1 MIEGKDPED
10 CTDQELAQLSK
21 SELIEEVRRLR
32 KLRDVLEQLQEQNQL
47 LRKKVTLLEE
57 RVEELEEKL
66 GEEESGHN
74 KDEDMPD
81 FKPNKKKD
89 DSSNQ
94 GRKEGHQGN
103 SRETPPPEE
112 VDEEKILD
120 PDRCPD
126 CGQSF
131 KDQKPQ
137 ETRTRYVED
146 ILLPRP
152 WRVKYHINRYYCSEC
167 GQLVEE
173 KPNDVLGG
181 QRLGIKLR
189 SYILYLREEL
199 RLPDNKV
206 KDHLDTV
213 GISLSE
219 STIENV
225 TSQGAAALE
234 DTYQDYKEEIR
245 KSPTAYVDETGM
257 RVDGV
262 NSWLWTGSTP
272 KETFFHISESRGSKV
287 VDKLLGEDYDGT
299 MVSDFYSAY
308 SPPDLDKQKCWT
320 HLLRDSRELE
330 TEDGKRLHAKLKEV
344 HNRATE
350 GEGSLDE
357 NSSSF
362 TREYLAYILEKEIG
376 EIAERFLES
385 EDEETKRLAKRLK
398 KYRDQLFTFVRSPPV
413 KDTNNIAERAL
424 RPQVVKRKISG
435 GHRSWSGARKHAI
448 LMSVLATCKKRD
460 ESFMETVEGALRS
473 KFTSE
478 S

>member
-1 MIEGKDPED
+1 LAEGKDPENYSKE
-10 CTDQELAQLSK
+10 ELAQLSK
-21 SELIEEVRRLR
+21 SELIEEVFQSYEEQVRL
-32 KLRDVLEQLQEQNQL
+32 LRDQNQL
-47 LRKKVTLLEE
+47 LRKRVAQLEK
-57 RVEELEEKL
+57 RVEELEQKL
-66 GEEESGHN
+66 EEESGQD
-74 KDEDMPD
+74 KDEEVPD

-89 DSSNQ
+89 HSSHQ

-112 VDEEKILD
+112 VDEEKTLD
-120 PDRCPD
+120 PDVCPH
-126 CGQSF
+126 CGNSF
-131 KDQKPQ
+131 QDQQPQ

-152 WRVKYHINRYYCSEC
+152 WRVKCEINRYYCSEC
-167 GQLVEE
+167 EETVEE
-173 KPNDVLGG
+173 KPQDVLPG

-206 KDHLDTV
+206 RKHLDTI

-219 STIENV
+219 ATIENV
-225 TSQGAAALE
+225 TSQGADALE
-234 DTYQDYKEEIR
+234 DTYREYKEEIR
-245 KSPTAYVDETGM
+245 KSSAAYVDETGL

-262 NSWLWTGSTP
+262 NSWLWTGSTS
-272 KETFFHISESRGSKV
+272 EESFFHVSKSRGSKV
-287 VDKLLGEDYDGT
+287 VDELLGEDYEGT

-330 TEDGKRLHAKLKEV
+330 TEDGKRLHAKLKKI

-350 GEGSLDE
+350 GERSLGED
-357 NSSSF
+357 SSSF
-362 TREYLAYILEKEIG
+362 TREYFAYILEKDIG

-385 EDEETKRLAKRLK
+385 EDEDTRRLAKRLK
-398 KYRDQLFTFVRSPPV
+398 KYRDQLFTFVRSPPLE
-413 KDTNNIAERAL
+413 DTNNIAERAL

-460 ESFMETVEGALRS
+460 ESFMETVERALRS
-473 KFTSE
+473 EFTSA

>member
-1 MIEGKDPED
+1 MDKGNDSED
-10 CTDQELAQLSK
+10 RSKEELAQLSK

-32 KLRDVLEQLQEQNQL
+32 KLREVLEQLQEQNQL

-66 GEEESGHN
+66 GEED
-74 KDEDMPD
+74 KDDNIPD

-89 DSSNQ
+89 DSSNR

-103 SRETPPPEE
+103 SRETPPSEQ
-112 VDEEKILD
+112 VDEEKTLD
-120 PDRCPD
+120 PDRCPG

-131 KDQKPQ
+131 GDQDPQ
-137 ETRTRYVED
+137 EVRTRYVED

-152 WRVKYHINRYYCSEC
+152 WRVRYEINRYYCSSC
-167 GQLVEE
+167 DRLVEE
-173 KPNDVLGG
+173 KPDDVLPGG
-181 QRLGIKLR
+181 QLGIKLR

-206 KDHLDTV
+206 RKHLDTI

-219 STIENV
+219 ATVENV
-225 TSQGAAALE
+225 TSQGADALE
-234 DTYQDYKEEIR
+234 DTYQDYRQKIR
-245 KSPTAYVDETGM
+245 KSPATYVDETGM

-272 KETFFHISESRGSKV
+272 KETFFHVSESRGSKV
-287 VDKLLGEDYDGT
+287 VDKLLGGDYEGT

-308 SPPDLDKQKCWT
+308 SPPELNKQKCWT

-330 TEDGKRLHAKLKEV
+330 TEDGKKLHERLKKLHRRAKK
-344 HNRATE
+344 

-357 NSSSF
+357 DSSSF

-376 EIAERFLES
+376 EIAERFLAS

-398 KYRDQLFTFVRSPPV
+398 KYRDQLFTFVRSPPLE
-413 KDTNNIAERAL
+413 DTNNIAERAL

-435 GHRSWSGARKHAI
+435 GHRSWSGARNHAV

-460 ESFMETVEGALRS
+460 ESFMETVEDALKS
-473 KFTSE
+473 QFTSE